1 MWSCKDRVASKEN
14 SEWNDFEY
22 RFLGKKTFVYWI
34 VKTRGPNLYV
44 RWWLTTGKGKNS
56 NMEESTT
63 DLQPT
68 DEGFLKK
75 LRMGSSFFKSISK
88 NNGFSPNFDLI
99 VHPNK
104 E

>member
-1 MWSCKDRVASKEN
+1 
-14 SEWNDFEY
+14 
-22 RFLGKKTFVYWI
+22 
-34 VKTRGPNLYV
+34 
-44 RWWLTTGKGKNS
+44 
-56 NMEESTT
+56 MEESTT

-75 LRMGSSFFKSISK
+75 LRMGSSFLKSISK